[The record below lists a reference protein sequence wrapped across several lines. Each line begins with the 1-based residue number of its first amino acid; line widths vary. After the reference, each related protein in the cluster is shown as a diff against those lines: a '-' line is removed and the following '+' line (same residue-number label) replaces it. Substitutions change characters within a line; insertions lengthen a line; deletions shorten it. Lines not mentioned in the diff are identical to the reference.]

1 MKALNIK
8 LATFSFAA
16 LLLASCS
23 DNGADNPVNPITPA
37 INSKLLGISV
47 KSNTDAKEL
56 SARVTNYKVTNTKGT
71 RASFSDVFGDFN
83 SMPAESSITP
93 TGNELQG
100 NIYASDQA
108 GTYIV
113 SSDKTISLG
122 NVGNTTIYVKKGA
135 TLELNNVYQLQGNVT
150 IYVMSGAT
158 LVDATKDMGNQ
169 GITIYNYGTLQFT
182 YKNDQG
188 LLEKYIGKY
197 QYIYNYGD
205 ANWSNNTINSEG
217 HLYVGGD
224 FKAKAWGRQGGG
236 TLYVSGN
243 FEYPNEDLTFDG
255 NFYIRGKLSAKN
267 ITFNNNAN
275 LYNECGV
282 FATENI
288 NITGNNCELHV
299 AYLNAQKL
307 DQSASSNIYL
317 KNNSYINTPNYFNH
331 NAGVGSI
338 TLEGDNAVA
347 YIIGEKLHYNH
358 SDGNKNDLK
367 MFRTSGNQ
375 SKIYFK
381 GVFCEEKS
389 DNPVQP
395 TLNNEANVIEVTT
408 ENQNDFTIKKDA
420 CNPGHNDNGDPTPG
434 PDPTPEPKADL
445 DLITTIEYP
454 NHTHDISA
462 TCVKEYNNKMY
473 LSYHTRGA
481 GHGAC
486 LEVFSPVTNN
496 QVTMEQYLQDT
507 ENMIDFNHLIID
519 GKTTTPR
526 VLTVGSHFK
535 KGAMTA
541 TIDIKNDGLLNTEST
556 EITEN
561 QETKTIEPMQMI
573 NLVPATAENA
583 KLGYDENCI
592 VRDGDK
598 YVVATTRGYMVYDTD
613 FNEIKMTKTDG
624 RVKHLSLNNSKIASL
639 TFDRQLTETEDENTA
654 IPAHINIY
662 PAGTTDFSVTPEHS
676 FAVEAITP
684 NNGKNTIALVGDR
697 VYACLGG
704 AGFYCYDLD
713 GNEQWHYQ
721 IKNAL
726 NTQGDKAGLYKA
738 AANGC
743 FIGGKYIY
751 VAYGSA
757 GLKVLDMDGNLV
769 AERYKKIKKGN
780 YSANYVTVYN
790 GYIYVAHGRDRLQ
803 VYKLYNCDADT
814 DVSYNE

>member
-1 MKALNIK
+1 MNMKAINIK

-16 LLLASCS
+16 MLLASCS
-23 DNGADNPVNPITPA
+23 DNGTDNPANPITP
-37 INSKLLGISV
+37 ITNSKLLGISV

-56 SARVTNYKVTNTKGT
+56 SARVTNYKVTSTKVT
-71 RASFSDVFGDFN
+71 RASFSDVFGNFN

-93 TGNELQG
+93 TGKELQG
-100 NIYASDQA
+100 NITDAAQA

-113 SSDKTISLG
+113 SSYKEMELG
-122 NVGNTTIYVKKGA
+122 KVGNTTIYVKKGA
-135 TLELNNVYQLQGNVT
+135 TLKLTNVFELQDKVT

-158 LVDATKDMGNQ
+158 LIDPTYDLASA

-182 YKNDQG
+182 NNSKRIAPN
-188 LLEKYIGKY
+188 

-205 ANWSNNTINSEG
+205 ANWSNSTISNQG

-224 FKAKAWGRQGGG
+224 FKAKAWGGWQGGG

-243 FEYPNEDLTFDG
+243 FEYPNEDLAFDG
-255 NFYIRGKLSAKN
+255 NNYIGGKLSAKN
-267 ITFNNNAN
+267 ITFINNAK

-282 FATENI
+282 FATQEI
-288 NITGNNCELHV
+288 KITGNNELHV
-299 AYLNAQKL
+299 AYLNAQNL
-307 DQSASSNIYL
+307 EQSSTSNIYL
-317 KNNSYINTPNYFNH
+317 KNNSFIKTPNYVNH

-358 SDGNKNDLK
+358 SDGNRNNLK

-375 SKIYFK
+375 SKIYFN
-381 GVFCEEKS
+381 GVFCEEWS
-389 DNPVQP
+389 DNPVET
-395 TLNNEANVIEVTT
+395 TLNNEANVTEVTT

-420 CNPGHNDNGDPTPG
+420 CNPGYNDKGDPTPTPG
-434 PDPTPEPKADL
+434 PDPTPEPKPDL

-496 QVTMEQYLQDT
+496 QVTMEQYLQDR

-541 TIDIKNDGLLNTEST
+541 TIDIKNNGLLNTEST

-598 YVVATTRGYMVYDTD
+598 YVVATTRGYMVYDTN
-613 FNEIKMTKTDG
+613 FNEIKMTKTVG
-624 RVKHLSLNNSKIASL
+624 RVKHLSLNNGKIASL
-639 TFDRQLTETEDENTA
+639 TFDRKLTETENENTA

-676 FAVEAITP
+676 FAVKAITP

-704 AGFYCYDLD
+704 EGFYCYDLD
-713 GNEQWHYQ
+713 GNVKWHYQ

-738 AANGC
+738 TANGC

-757 GLKVLDMDGNLV
+757 GLKVLDMDGKLV

-790 GYIYVAHGRDRLQ
+790 GYIYVAHGKDRLQ
-803 VYKLYNCDADT
+803 VYRLYNCDADT

>member
-8 LATFSFAA
+8 LATFSLAA

-23 DNGADNPVNPITPA
+23 DNGTDNPVNPITPT

-47 KSNTDAKEL
+47 KSNKDAQEL
-56 SARVTNYKVTNTKGT
+56 SARVTNYKVTSSKAT
-71 RASFSDVFGDFN
+71 RASFSDVFEDIN
-83 SMPAESSITP
+83 SMPAEPSIPSTVE
-93 TGNELQG
+93 ELEGDIQS
-100 NIYASDQA
+100 NKS
-108 GTYIV
+108 YIV
-113 SSDKTISLG
+113 SSNKTITLG
-122 NVGNTTIYVKKGA
+122 NVSNTTIYVKNGA
-135 TLELNNVYQLQGNVT
+135 TLELKDKIWSLQNVT

-158 LVDATKDMGNQ
+158 LIDPTYSLGSTR
-169 GITIYNYGTLQFT
+169 ITIYNYGTLQFT
-182 YKNDQG
+182 QK
-188 LLEKYIGKY
+188 EKYIGKD
-197 QYIYNYGD
+197 QYIYNWGD
-205 ANWSNNTINSEG
+205 ANWSNNTIKNEG

-224 FKAKAWGRQGGG
+224 FKAKGWIEQANG

-243 FEYPNEDLTFDG
+243 FEYPDENLSFDG
-255 NFYIRGKLSAKN
+255 NIYIGGKLSARN
-267 ITFNNNAN
+267 ITLNNIAK
-275 LYNECGV
+275 LYNDCGV
-282 FATENI
+282 FATQTI
-288 NITGNNCELHV
+288 NITGNGCELHV
-299 AYLNAQKL
+299 AYLKAQKL
-307 DQSASSNIYL
+307 EQSASSNIYL
-317 KNNSYINTPNYFNH
+317 KNNSYINTPNYTNY
-331 NAGVGSI
+331 NAGEGSI
-338 TLEGDNAVA
+338 TLEGDNATA
-347 YIIGEKLHYNH
+347 YICSSKLHYNH

-367 MFRTSGNQ
+367 MFRTPGKQ
-375 SKIYFK
+375 SVIYFK
-381 GVFCEEKS
+381 GVFCEQGS
-389 DNPVQP
+389 DTPVVGT

-408 ENQNDFTIKKDA
+408 ENENKFTIKKDA
-420 CNPGHNDNGDPTPG
+420 CNPGHHDDEGSTPTPG
-434 PDPTPEPKADL
+434 PDPTPEPGL
-445 DLITTIEYP
+445 DLIETIEYP

-462 TCVKEYNNKMY
+462 TCIKEYNNKMY
-473 LSYHTRGA
+473 LSYHTRGE

-486 LEVFSPVTNN
+486 LEVFTPVTNDK
-496 QVTMEQYLQDT
+496 VTMLQYLQDT
-507 ENMIDFNHLIID
+507 DDMLDFNHLIVD

-526 VLTVGSHFK
+526 VITVGSHFK

-561 QETKTIEPMQMI
+561 EETKTIEPMQMI
-573 NLVPATAENA
+573 NLVPATAENK

-624 RVKHLSLNNSKIASL
+624 RVKHLSLNNGKIASL
-639 TFDRQLTETEDENTA
+639 TFDRQLTETEDVNTA
-654 IPAHINIY
+654 MPAHINIY

>member
-1 MKALNIK
+1 M
-8 LATFSFAA
+8 
-16 LLLASCS
+16 
-23 DNGADNPVNPITPA
+23 G
-37 INSKLLGISV
+37 
-47 KSNTDAKEL
+47 
-56 SARVTNYKVTNTKGT
+56 R
-71 RASFSDVFGDFN
+71 
-83 SMPAESSITP
+83 
-93 TGNELQG
+93 
-100 NIYASDQA
+100 
-108 GTYIV
+108 
-113 SSDKTISLG
+113 
-122 NVGNTTIYVKKGA
+122 VGNTTIYVKKGA
-135 TLELNNVYQLQGNVT
+135 TLELTNVYELQNNVT

-158 LVDATKDMGNQ
+158 LIDPTYDLASA

-182 YKNDQG
+182 NNSKRIAPN
-188 LLEKYIGKY
+188 

-205 ANWSNNTINSEG
+205 ANWANSTIVNQG
-217 HLYVGGD
+217 YLYVGGD
-224 FKAKAWGRQGGG
+224 FKAKAWDGWNGKGG
-236 TLYVSGN
+236 TLYVSGS
-243 FEYPNEDLTFDG
+243 FEYPNEDLAFDG
-255 NFYIRGKLSAKN
+255 NNYIGGKLSAKN
-267 ITFNNNAN
+267 ITFINSAK

-282 FATENI
+282 FATQEI
-288 NITGNNCELHV
+288 KITGNNELHV
-299 AYLNAQKL
+299 AYLNAQNL
-307 DQSASSNIYL
+307 EQSSTSNIYL
-317 KNNSYINTPNYFNH
+317 KNNSFIKTPNYVNH

-358 SDGNKNDLK
+358 SDGNRNNLK

-375 SKIYFK
+375 SKIYFN
-381 GVFCEEKS
+381 GVFCEEWS
-389 DNPVQP
+389 DNPVET
-395 TLNNEANVIEVTT
+395 TLNNEANVTEVTT

-420 CNPGHNDNGDPTPG
+420 CNPGYNDKGDPTPTPG
-434 PDPTPEPKADL
+434 PDPTPEPKPDL

-496 QVTMEQYLQDT
+496 QVTMEQYLQDK

-519 GKTTTPR
+519 GNTTTPR

-598 YVVATTRGYMVYDTD
+598 YVVATTRGYMVYDTN
-613 FNEIKMTKTDG
+613 FNEIKMTKTDC
-624 RVKHLSLNNSKIASL
+624 RVKHLSLNNGKIASL
-639 TFDRQLTETEDENTA
+639 TFDRQLTETENENTA

-713 GNEQWHYQ
+713 GNVKWHYQ

-757 GLKVLDMDGNLV
+757 GLKVLDMDGKLV

-790 GYIYVAHGRDRLQ
+790 GYIYVAHGKDRLQ
-803 VYKLYNCDADT
+803 VYRLYNCDADT

>member
-1 MKALNIK
+1 MKAMNFK
-8 LATFSFAA
+8 LATISFAA

-23 DNGADNPVNPITPA
+23 DNGTDNPANPITP
-37 INSKLLGISV
+37 ITNSKLLGISV

-56 SARVTNYKVTNTKGT
+56 SARVTNYKVTSTKVT
-71 RASFSDVFGDFN
+71 RASFSNVFGNFN

-100 NIYASDQA
+100 DITNANQA

-113 SSDKTISLG
+113 SSNKKIQLG

-135 TLELNNVYQLQGNVT
+135 TLEFTNVYQLQGNIT

-158 LVDATKDMGNQ
+158 LIDPTYDLAST

-182 YKNDQG
+182 YNSKRIAPN
-188 LLEKYIGKY
+188 

-205 ANWSNNTINSEG
+205 ANWANSTIVNQG
-217 HLYVGGD
+217 YLYVGGD
-224 FKAKAWGRQGGG
+224 FKAKAWDGWNGKGG
-236 TLYVSGN
+236 TLYVSGS

-255 NFYIRGKLSAKN
+255 NNYIGGKLTAKN
-267 ITFNNNAN
+267 ITFINSAK

-282 FATENI
+282 FATQEI
-288 NITGNNCELHV
+288 KITGNNELHV
-299 AYLNAQKL
+299 AYLKAQKL
-307 DQSASSNIYL
+307 EQSSNSNIYL
-317 KNNSYINTPNYFNH
+317 KNNSFIETPNYVNH

-347 YIIGEKLHYNH
+347 YIIGEKLHYNQG
-358 SDGNKNDLK
+358 DGNKNGLK

-375 SKIYFK
+375 SKIYFN
-381 GVFCEEKS
+381 GVFCEEYT
-389 DNPVQP
+389 DNRVET
-395 TLNNEANVIEVTT
+395 TLNNEADVIEVTT
-408 ENQNDFTIKKDA
+408 ENQNDFTIKKDV
-420 CNPGHNDNGDPTPG
+420 CNPGYNDNGDPTPTPG
-434 PDPTPEPKADL
+434 PDPTPEPKPDL
-445 DLITTIEYP
+445 ELITTIEYP

-496 QVTMEQYLQDT
+496 QVTMVQYLQDT
-507 ENMIDFNHLIID
+507 DNMIDFNHLIVD

-583 KLGYDENCI
+583 KRGYDENCI

-598 YVVATTRGYMVYDTD
+598 YVVATTRGYMVYDTN

-624 RVKHLSLNNSKIASL
+624 RVKHLSLNNGKIASL
-639 TFDRQLTETEDENTA
+639 TFDRQLTETENENTA

-713 GNEQWHYQ
+713 GNVKWHYQ

-738 AANGC
+738 TANGC

-757 GLKVLDMDGNLV
+757 GLKVLDMDGKLV

-790 GYIYVAHGRDRLQ
+790 GYIYVAHGKNRLQ
-803 VYKLYNCDADT
+803 VYRLYNCDADT

>member
-23 DNGADNPVNPITPA
+23 DNGTDNPANPITP
-37 INSKLLGISV
+37 ITNSKLLGISV

-56 SARVTNYKVTNTKGT
+56 SARVTNYKVTSTKVT
-71 RASFSDVFGDFN
+71 RASFSNVFGNFN

-93 TGNELQG
+93 TGKELPG
-100 NIYASDQA
+100 DITDAAQA

-113 SSDKTISLG
+113 SSYKEMQLG
-122 NVGNTTIYVKKGA
+122 KVGNTTIYVMKGA
-135 TLELNNVYQLQGNVT
+135 TLKLTNVYELQNNVT

-158 LVDATKDMGNQ
+158 LIDPTYDLASA

-182 YKNDQG
+182 NNSKRIAPN
-188 LLEKYIGKY
+188 

-205 ANWSNNTINSEG
+205 ANWANSTIVNQG
-217 HLYVGGD
+217 YLYVGGD
-224 FKAKAWGRQGGG
+224 FKAKAWDGWNGKGG
-236 TLYVSGN
+236 TLYVSGS
-243 FEYPNEDLTFDG
+243 FEYPNVDLAFDG
-255 NFYIRGKLSAKN
+255 NNYIGGKLSAKN
-267 ITFNNNAN
+267 ITFINSAK

-282 FATENI
+282 FATQEI
-288 NITGNNCELHV
+288 KITGNNELHV
-299 AYLNAQKL
+299 AYLNAQNL
-307 DQSASSNIYL
+307 EQSSTSNIYL
-317 KNNSYINTPNYFNH
+317 KNNSFIKTPNYVNH

-358 SDGNKNDLK
+358 SDGNRNNLK

-375 SKIYFK
+375 SKIYFN
-381 GVFCEEKS
+381 GVFCEEWS
-389 DNPVQP
+389 DNPVET
-395 TLNNEANVIEVTT
+395 TLNNEANVTEVTT

-420 CNPGHNDNGDPTPG
+420 CNPGYNDKGDPTPTPG
-434 PDPTPEPKADL
+434 PDPTPEPKPDL

-496 QVTMEQYLQDT
+496 QVTMEQYLQDK

-519 GKTTTPR
+519 GNTTTPR

-598 YVVATTRGYMVYDTD
+598 YVVATTRGYMVYDTN
-613 FNEIKMTKTDG
+613 FNEIKMTKTDC
-624 RVKHLSLNNSKIASL
+624 RVKHLSLNNGKIASL
-639 TFDRQLTETEDENTA
+639 TFDRQLTETENENTA

-713 GNEQWHYQ
+713 GNVKWHYQ

-757 GLKVLDMDGNLV
+757 GLKVLDMDGKLV

-790 GYIYVAHGRDRLQ
+790 GYIYVAHGKDRLQ
-803 VYKLYNCDADT
+803 VYRLYNCDADT

>member
-23 DNGADNPVNPITPA
+23 DNGTDNPANPITP
-37 INSKLLGISV
+37 ITNSKLLGISV

-56 SARVTNYKVTNTKGT
+56 SARVTNYKVTSTKVT
-71 RASFSDVFGDFN
+71 RASFSDVFGNFK

-93 TGNELQG
+93 TGKELEGDITDANQT
-100 NIYASDQA
+100 

-113 SSDKTISLG
+113 SSNKKIQLG
-122 NVGNTTIYVKKGA
+122 RVGNTTIYVKKGA
-135 TLELNNVYQLQGNVT
+135 TLELTNVYELQNNVT

-158 LVDATKDMGNQ
+158 LIDQTYDLASKP
-169 GITIYNYGTLQFT
+169 ITIYNYGTLQFT
-182 YKNDQG
+182 NNSKRIAPN
-188 LLEKYIGKY
+188 

-205 ANWSNNTINSEG
+205 ANWANSTIVNQG
-217 HLYVGGD
+217 YLYVGGD
-224 FKAKAWGRQGGG
+224 FKANAWDGWNGKGG
-236 TLYVSGN
+236 TLYVSGS
-243 FEYPNEDLTFDG
+243 FEYPNEDLAFDG
-255 NFYIRGKLSAKN
+255 NNYIGGKLSAKN
-267 ITFNNNAN
+267 ITFINSAK

-282 FATENI
+282 FATQEI
-288 NITGNNCELHV
+288 KITGNNELHV
-299 AYLNAQKL
+299 AYLNAQNL
-307 DQSASSNIYL
+307 EQSSTSNIYL
-317 KNNSYINTPNYFNH
+317 KNNSFIKTPNYVNH

-358 SDGNKNDLK
+358 SDGNRNNLK

-375 SKIYFK
+375 SKIYFN
-381 GVFCEEKS
+381 GVFCEEWS
-389 DNPVQP
+389 DNPVET
-395 TLNNEANVIEVTT
+395 TLNNEANVTEVTK

-420 CNPGHNDNGDPTPG
+420 CNPGYNDKGDPTPTPG
-434 PDPTPEPKADL
+434 PDPTPEPKPDL

-496 QVTMEQYLQDT
+496 QVTMEQYLQDK

-519 GKTTTPR
+519 GNTTTPR

-573 NLVPATAENA
+573 NLVSATAENA

-598 YVVATTRGYMVYDTD
+598 YVVATTRGYMVYDTN
-613 FNEIKMTKTDG
+613 FNEIKMTKTDC
-624 RVKHLSLNNSKIASL
+624 RVKHLSLNNGKIASL
-639 TFDRQLTETEDENTA
+639 TFDRQLTETENENTA

-713 GNEQWHYQ
+713 GNVKWHYQ

-757 GLKVLDMDGNLV
+757 GLKVLDMDGKLV

-790 GYIYVAHGRDRLQ
+790 GYIYVAHGKDRLQ
-803 VYKLYNCDADT
+803 VYRLYNCDADT

>member
-23 DNGADNPVNPITPA
+23 DNGTDNPANPITP
-37 INSKLLGISV
+37 ITNSKLLGISV

-56 SARVTNYKVTNTKGT
+56 SARVTNYKVTSTKVT
-71 RASFSDVFGDFN
+71 RASFSNVFGNFN

-93 TGNELQG
+93 TGKELPG
-100 NIYASDQA
+100 DITDAAQA

-113 SSDKTISLG
+113 SSYKEMQLG
-122 NVGNTTIYVKKGA
+122 KVGNTTIYVMKGA
-135 TLELNNVYQLQGNVT
+135 TLKLTNVYELQNNVT

-158 LVDATKDMGNQ
+158 LIDPTYDLASA

-182 YKNDQG
+182 NNSKRIAPN
-188 LLEKYIGKY
+188 

-205 ANWSNNTINSEG
+205 ANWANSTIVNQG
-217 HLYVGGD
+217 YLYVGGD
-224 FKAKAWGRQGGG
+224 FKAKAWDGWNGKGG
-236 TLYVSGN
+236 TLYVSGS
-243 FEYPNEDLTFDG
+243 FEYPNEDLAFDG
-255 NFYIRGKLSAKN
+255 NNYIGGKLSAKN
-267 ITFNNNAN
+267 ITFINSAK

-282 FATENI
+282 FATQEI
-288 NITGNNCELHV
+288 KITGNNELHV
-299 AYLNAQKL
+299 AYLNAQNL
-307 DQSASSNIYL
+307 EQSSTSNIYL
-317 KNNSYINTPNYFNH
+317 KNNSFIKTPNYVNH

-358 SDGNKNDLK
+358 SDGNRNNLK

-375 SKIYFK
+375 SKIYFN
-381 GVFCEEKS
+381 GVFCEEWS
-389 DNPVQP
+389 DNPVET
-395 TLNNEANVIEVTT
+395 TLNNEANVTEVTT

-420 CNPGHNDNGDPTPG
+420 CNPGYNDKGDPTPTPG
-434 PDPTPEPKADL
+434 PDPTPEPKPDL

-496 QVTMEQYLQDT
+496 QVTMEQYLQDK

-519 GKTTTPR
+519 GNTTTPR

-624 RVKHLSLNNSKIASL
+624 RVKHLSLNNGKIASL

-684 NNGKNTIALVGDR
+684 NNGKNTIALVGNR

-757 GLKVLDMDGNLV
+757 GLKVLDMDGNLI

-790 GYIYVAHGRDRLQ
+790 VYIYVAHGRDFLH

-814 DVSYNE
+814 DVSYN

>member
-23 DNGADNPVNPITPA
+23 DNGTDNPANPITP
-37 INSKLLGISV
+37 ITNSKLLGISV

-56 SARVTNYKVTNTKGT
+56 SARVTNYKVTSTKVT
-71 RASFSDVFGDFN
+71 RASFSDVFGNFN

-93 TGNELQG
+93 TGKELPG
-100 NIYASDQA
+100 DITDAAQA

-113 SSDKTISLG
+113 SSYKEMQLG
-122 NVGNTTIYVKKGA
+122 KVGNTTIYVMKGA
-135 TLELNNVYQLQGNVT
+135 TLKLTNVYELQNNVT

-158 LVDATKDMGNQ
+158 LIDPTYDLASA

-182 YKNDQG
+182 NNSKRIAPN
-188 LLEKYIGKY
+188 

-205 ANWSNNTINSEG
+205 ANWANSTIVNQG
-217 HLYVGGD
+217 YLYVGGD
-224 FKAKAWGRQGGG
+224 FKAKAWDGWNGKGG
-236 TLYVSGN
+236 TLYVSGS
-243 FEYPNEDLTFDG
+243 FEYPNEDLAFDG
-255 NFYIRGKLSAKN
+255 NNYIGGKLSAKN
-267 ITFNNNAN
+267 ITFINNAK

-282 FATENI
+282 FATQEI
-288 NITGNNCELHV
+288 KITGNNELHV
-299 AYLNAQKL
+299 AYLNAQNL
-307 DQSASSNIYL
+307 EQSSTSNIYL
-317 KNNSYINTPNYFNH
+317 KNNSFIKTPNYVNH

-358 SDGNKNDLK
+358 SDGNRNNLK

-375 SKIYFK
+375 SKIYFN
-381 GVFCEEKS
+381 GVFCEEWS
-389 DNPVQP
+389 DNPVET
-395 TLNNEANVIEVTT
+395 TLNNEANVTEVTT

-420 CNPGHNDNGDPTPG
+420 CNPGYNDKGDPTPTPG
-434 PDPTPEPKADL
+434 PDPTPEPKPDL

-496 QVTMEQYLQDT
+496 QVTMEQYLQDK

-519 GKTTTPR
+519 GNTTTPR

-598 YVVATTRGYMVYDTD
+598 YVVATTRGYMVYDTN
-613 FNEIKMTKTDG
+613 FNEIKMTKTDC
-624 RVKHLSLNNSKIASL
+624 RVKHLSLNNGKIASL
-639 TFDRQLTETEDENTA
+639 TFDRQLTETENENTA

-713 GNEQWHYQ
+713 GNVKWHYQ

-757 GLKVLDMDGNLV
+757 GLKVLDMDGKLV

-790 GYIYVAHGRDRLQ
+790 GYIYVAHGKDRLQ
-803 VYKLYNCDADT
+803 VYRLYNCDADT

>member
-23 DNGADNPVNPITPA
+23 DNGTDNPANPITP
-37 INSKLLGISV
+37 ITNSKLLGISV

-71 RASFSDVFGDFN
+71 RASFSDVFGGFN

-93 TGNELQG
+93 TGTELEG
-100 NIYASDQA
+100 DIYSSNQA

-113 SSDKTISLG
+113 SSNKKINMG

-135 TLELNNVYQLQGNVT
+135 TLELNVYQLQGNVN

-158 LVDATKDMGNQ
+158 LIDPTYDLAST

-182 YKNDQG
+182 NNSKRIAPN
-188 LLEKYIGKY
+188 

-205 ANWSNNTINSEG
+205 ANWSNSTISNQG

-224 FKAKAWGRQGGG
+224 FKAKAWGGWQGGG

-243 FEYPNEDLTFDG
+243 FEYPNEDLAFDG
-255 NFYIRGKLSAKN
+255 NNYIGGKLSAKN
-267 ITFNNNAN
+267 ITFNNNAK

-282 FATENI
+282 FATQEI
-288 NITGNNCELHV
+288 KITGNNELHV
-299 AYLNAQKL
+299 AYLKAQKL
-307 DQSASSNIYL
+307 EQSSTSNIYL
-317 KNNSYINTPNYFNH
+317 KNNSFIETPNYVNH

-347 YIIGEKLHYNH
+347 YIIGEKLHYNQG
-358 SDGNKNDLK
+358 DGNKNALK

-375 SKIYFK
+375 SKIYFN
-381 GVFCEEKS
+381 GVFCEEGS
-389 DNPVQP
+389 DNLVET
-395 TLNNEANVIEVTT
+395 TLNNEANVFEVTT

-420 CNPGHNDNGDPTPG
+420 CNPGYNDNGDPTPTPG
-434 PDPTPEPKADL
+434 PDPTPEPKPDL

-496 QVTMEQYLQDT
+496 QVTMDQYLQDT

-561 QETKTIEPMQMI
+561 QETKKIEPMQMI

-624 RVKHLSLNNSKIASL
+624 RVKHLSLNNGKIASL
-639 TFDRQLTETEDENTA
+639 TFNRQLTETEDENTA

-757 GLKVLDMDGNLV
+757 GLKVLDMDGKLV

-790 GYIYVAHGRDRLQ
+790 GYIYVAHGKNRLQ
-803 VYKLYNCDADT
+803 VYRLYNCDADT

>member
-23 DNGADNPVNPITPA
+23 DNGTDNPANPITP
-37 INSKLLGISV
+37 ITNSKLLGISV

-56 SARVTNYKVTNTKGT
+56 SARVTNYKVTSTKVT
-71 RASFSDVFGDFN
+71 RASFSNVFGNFN

-100 NIYASDQA
+100 DITNADQA

-113 SSDKTISLG
+113 SSNKKIQLG

-135 TLELNNVYQLQGNVT
+135 TLEFTNVYQLQGNIT

-158 LVDATKDMGNQ
+158 LIDPTYDLAST

-182 YKNDQG
+182 NNPKRIAPN
-188 LLEKYIGKY
+188 

-205 ANWSNNTINSEG
+205 ANWSNSTISNQG

-224 FKAKAWGRQGGG
+224 FKAKAWEGWQGGG

-243 FEYPNEDLTFDG
+243 FEYPNENLAFDG
-255 NFYIRGKLSAKN
+255 NNYIGGKLSAKN
-267 ITFNNNAN
+267 ITFNNNAK
-275 LYNECGV
+275 LYNDCGV
-282 FATENI
+282 FATQEI
-288 NITGNNCELHV
+288 KITGNNELHV
-299 AYLNAQKL
+299 AYLKAQKL
-307 DQSASSNIYL
+307 EQSSTSNIYL
-317 KNNSYINTPNYFNH
+317 KNNSFIETPNYVNH

-347 YIIGEKLHYNH
+347 YIIGEKLHYNQG
-358 SDGNKNDLK
+358 DGNKNALK

-381 GVFCEEKS
+381 GVFCEEYS
-389 DNPVQP
+389 DNSVET
-395 TLNNEANVIEVTT
+395 TLNNEADVIEVTT
-408 ENQNDFTIKKDA
+408 ENQNDFTIKKDV
-420 CNPGHNDNGDPTPG
+420 CNPGYNDNGDPTPTPG
-434 PDPTPEPKADL
+434 PDPTPEPKPDL
-445 DLITTIEYP
+445 ELITTIEYP

-496 QVTMEQYLQDT
+496 QVTMVQYLQDT
-507 ENMIDFNHLIID
+507 DNMIDFNHLIVD

-583 KLGYDENCI
+583 KRGYDENCI

-598 YVVATTRGYMVYDTD
+598 YVVATTRGYMVYDTN

-624 RVKHLSLNNSKIASL
+624 RVKHLSLNNGKIASL
-639 TFDRQLTETEDENTA
+639 TFDRQLTETENENTA

-713 GNEQWHYQ
+713 GNVKWHYQ

-738 AANGC
+738 TANGC

-757 GLKVLDMDGNLV
+757 GLKVLDMDGKLV

-790 GYIYVAHGRDRLQ
+790 GYIYVAHGKNRLQ
-803 VYKLYNCDADT
+803 VYRLYNCDADT

>member
-56 SARVTNYKVTNTKGT
+56 SARVTNYKVTSTKAT
-71 RASFSDVFGDFN
+71 RASFSDVFEDIN
-83 SMPAESSITP
+83 SMPAEPSIPSTVE
-93 TGNELQG
+93 ELEGDIQS
-100 NIYASDQA
+100 NKS
-108 GTYIV
+108 YIV
-113 SSDKTISLG
+113 SSNKTITLG
-122 NVGNTTIYVKKGA
+122 NVSNTTIYVKNGA
-135 TLELNNVYQLQGNVT
+135 TLELKDNIWSLQNVT

-158 LVDATKDMGNQ
+158 LIDPTYNLGYTR
-169 GITIYNYGTLQFT
+169 ITIYNYGTLQFT
-182 YKNDQG
+182 QK
-188 LLEKYIGKY
+188 EKYIGKD
-197 QYIYNYGD
+197 QYIYNWGD
-205 ANWSNNTINSEG
+205 ANWSNNTIKNEG

-224 FKAKAWGRQGGG
+224 FKAKGWVEQANG

-243 FEYPNEDLTFDG
+243 FKYPDEDLSFDG
-255 NFYIRGKLSAKN
+255 NIYIGGKLSARN
-267 ITFNNNAN
+267 ITLNNIAK
-275 LYNECGV
+275 LYNDCGV
-282 FATENI
+282 FATQTI
-288 NITGNNCELHV
+288 NITGNGCELHV
-299 AYLNAQKL
+299 AYLKAQELK
-307 DQSASSNIYL
+307 QSASSNIYL

-347 YIIGEKLHYNH
+347 YIFGEKLHYNH

-367 MFRTSGNQ
+367 MFRTPGNQ
-375 SKIYFK
+375 SKIYFN
-381 GVFCEEKS
+381 GVFCEEGS

-395 TLNNEANVIEVTT
+395 TLNNEANVIQVTT
-408 ENQNDFTIKKDA
+408 ENENDFTIKKDA
-420 CNPGHNDNGDPTPG
+420 CNPGHNDNGDPTPTPG
-434 PDPTPEPKADL
+434 PEPTPEPKADL

-507 ENMIDFNHLIID
+507 ENMIDFNHLIVD

-561 QETKTIEPMQMI
+561 EETKTIEPMQMI
-573 NLVPATAENA
+573 NLVPATAENK

-613 FNEIKMTKTDG
+613 FNEIKMTKTEG
-624 RVKHLSLNNSKIASL
+624 RVKHLSLNNGKIASL

-684 NNGKNTIALVGDR
+684 NNGKNTIALVGNR

-721 IKNAL
+721 IKNAQI
-726 NTQGDKAGLYKA
+726 TQGDKTGLYKA

>member
-23 DNGADNPVNPITPA
+23 DNGTDNPVNPITP
-37 INSKLLGISV
+37 ITNSKLLGISV
-47 KSNTDAKEL
+47 KSNTDAQEL
-56 SARVTNYKVTNTKGT
+56 SARVTNYKVTSTKAT

-93 TGNELQG
+93 TGKELEG
-100 NIYASDQA
+100 DITSPDQA

-113 SSDKTISLG
+113 SSSKSIQLG
-122 NVGNTTIYVKKGA
+122 KVGNTTIYVKKGA
-135 TLELNNVYQLQGNVT
+135 TLELKNVYELQNNVT

-158 LVDATKDMGNQ
+158 LIDPTYDLASK

-182 YKNDQG
+182 NNSKRIAPN
-188 LLEKYIGKY
+188 

-205 ANWSNNTINSEG
+205 ANWANSTIVNQG

-224 FKAKAWGRQGGG
+224 FKAKAWDGWNGAGG
-236 TLYVSGN
+236 TLYVSGS
-243 FEYPNEDLTFDG
+243 FEYPNEDLAFDG
-255 NFYIRGKLSAKN
+255 NNYIGGKLSAKN
-267 ITFNNNAN
+267 ITFINSAK

-282 FATENI
+282 FAKENI
-288 NITGNNCELHV
+288 NIKGNNCELHV

-307 DQSASSNIYL
+307 DQNASSNIYL

-347 YIIGEKLHYNH
+347 YIIGDKLHYNH
-358 SDGNKNDLK
+358 SDENKKNLK
-367 MFRTSGNQ
+367 MFRTPGNE

-381 GVFCEEKS
+381 GVFCEEWS
-389 DNPVQP
+389 DNPVET
-395 TLNNEANVIEVTT
+395 TLNNEANVIDVTT

-507 ENMIDFNHLIID
+507 ENMIDFNHLIVD

-624 RVKHLSLNNSKIASL
+624 RVKHLSLNDGKIASL

-757 GLKVLDMDGNLV
+757 GLKVLDMDGNLI